1 MSLTGLIGT
10 AAEDPHLRTALDYL
24 ALPGSGDA
32 DLVAPAALRPVL
44 IAALASPSPAPTE
57 ASRAEASRAEASTAE
72 ASTAEASPPFVL
84 AITATAREA
93 EDLITALG
101 SLLPNPHAAAY
112 FPAWETLPHERLSPR
127 SDTSGRRLAVLRRLV
142 NPDQGDPRS
151 GPLQVVATP
160 VRSILQPLVGGLGQL
175 DPVRLDVGDQADLEV
190 VVTRLVEIGY
200 ARVDLVTNRGEI
212 AVRGGI
218 LDVFPPTEEHPLR
231 IEFFG
236 SEVEEI
242 RPFKGADQRSLGTST
257 ETLWAPPCR
266 ELLLTPTVRHRAKQL
281 ASEYPGL
288 GEILGKMSDG
298 ITVEGM
304 EAFAP
309 LLADRM
315 ELLLDSLP
323 PGAIAVACDPERI
336 RTRAA
341 DLVRTSQE
349 FLEAS
354 WVNAAAGAEV
364 PIDLGGAAFRPITEV
379 RAAAGDLGIRWW
391 TITPFAAEEDQHLSG
406 ITHGAG
412 PGVVTR
418 TTAGPGRSGDDRPA
432 GSAFGGEAG
441 ELRGQTGRDG
451 AGGSAGQ
458 ASPGAGQSGNASR
471 TGSGFDPA
479 SVPIEPLADFAR
491 GAGIGTWTPRP
502 GSALGGPPTGLYD
515 AGDADDVLDGR
526 ESFHLMVNPA
536 TAYHGDTVKVI
547 SDVRGWLSDRWR
559 VVLVTEGHGPA
570 QRLAELLR
578 GAELGARTGDLDGPP
593 EPSVAIVATGELE
606 AGFVWPG
613 LKLAVLCETDLS
625 GQRTAGQRDRTRM
638 PSRRRGGIDPLQ
650 LTSGDYIVHSQHGVG
665 RYLEM
670 TSRTVQGAT
679 REYLVIEYA
688 PSKRGQPPDR
698 LYLPTDQLD
707 EVTRYAGGEAPSLH
721 RLGGADWAKTKGRAR
736 KAVREIA
743 AQLIRLYSAR
753 VASPGHA
760 FGPDSPWQRELE
772 DAFPYAETP
781 DQLGAIDE
789 IKQDMEKTVPM
800 DRLVCGDVG
809 YGKTELAVR
818 AAFKAVQDGKQ
829 VAVLVPTTLLVQ
841 QHMATF
847 GERYGPFPVV
857 LRAMSRF
864 QSNAEVS
871 QTQAGLADGTV
882 DVVIGTH
889 RLLSPETRFK
899 DLGLIIIDEEQR
911 FGVEHK
917 EYLKGMRTQVDVLS
931 MSATPIPR
939 TLEMGVAGIREM
951 STILTP
957 PEERHPVLTF
967 VGPYDEKQIGA
978 AIRRELLRDGQT
990 FFVHNRVSSINRVA
1004 ARLAELVPEARIAVA
1019 HGQMNEHTLEKIMVD
1034 FWDRQSDVLVCTTIV
1049 ESGLDIPNANTL
1061 IVDRADAYGLSQLH
1075 QLRGR
1080 VGRSR
1085 ERGYA
1090 YFLFPPEKPMTETAH
1105 ERLATVAQH
1114 TEMGAGMF
1122 VAMKDL
1128 EIRGAG
1134 NLLGGEQSGHIAG
1147 VGFDLYVR
1155 MIGEAVHEMRGDGA
1169 AERAEVRVELPV
1181 DAHIPHDYVPGERLR
1196 LEAYT
1201 AIAAIDSDADL
1212 KSVLDELTDR
1222 FGVPPTAVLN
1232 LLQVA
1237 KLRFKA
1243 RKAGLTDITQQGNHI
1258 RFAPVELPESRE
1270 VRVQRL
1276 YPRTLLKPAVRTMLV
1291 PVPKVGSRPSSR
1303 GSGAGR
1309 QSTSAGSAS
1318 PLGAPPLRDGE
1329 LLAWCEE
1336 LVDTVFGGDAPVQS

>member
-1 MSLTGLIGT
+1 MSLSGLLGIV
-10 AAEDPHLRTALDYL
+10 AEDPQLQPALEYLRQ
-24 ALPGSGDA
+24 PGAGDA
-32 DLVAPAALRPVL
+32 DLVAPPALRPLLVAA
-44 IAALASPSPAPTE
+44 IAASRGLANGATPAPGHEGDT
-57 ASRAEASRAEASTAE
+57 
-72 ASTAEASPPFVL
+72 FVL
-84 AITATAREA
+84 ALTATAREA
-93 EDLITALG
+93 EDLTAALG
-101 SLLPNPHAAAY
+101 SLLSDPHAAAY

-127 SDTSGRRLAVLRRLV
+127 SDTSGRRLAVLRRLTS
-142 NPDQGDPRS
+142 PDPGDPRS
-151 GPLQVVATP
+151 GRLQVVATP
-160 VRSILQPLVGGLGQL
+160 VRSVLQPLVGGLGEL
-175 DPVRLDVGDQADLEV
+175 EPVRLDQGKQADLED

-231 IEFFG
+231 VEFFG
-236 SEVEEI
+236 SDVEEI
-242 RPFKGADQRSLGTST
+242 RPFKAADQRSLGTYAES
-257 ETLWAPPCR
+257 LWAPPCR
-266 ELLLTPTVRHRAKQL
+266 ELLLTPTVRHRARQL

-288 GEILGKMSDG
+288 DDVLGKMAEG

-309 LLADRM
+309 LLADKM
-315 ELLLDSLP
+315 ELLFDSLP
-323 PGAIAVACDPERI
+323 PGAVVVACDPERI

-354 WVNAAAGAEV
+354 WVNAAAGAQV

-379 RAAAGDLGIRWW
+379 RATAASLGIRWW
-391 TITPFAAEEDQHLSG
+391 TITPFATAETDHQAGTTAPIAPSPTDAAVAEE
-406 ITHGAG
+406 
-412 PGVVTR
+412 
-418 TTAGPGRSGDDRPA
+418 
-432 GSAFGGEAG
+432 E
-441 ELRGQTGRDG
+441 DG
-451 AGGSAGQ
+451 
-458 ASPGAGQSGNASR
+458 
-471 TGSGFDPA
+471 
-479 SVPIEPLADFAR
+479 
-491 GAGIGTWTPRP
+491 
-502 GSALGGPPTGLYD
+502 
-515 AGDADDVLDGR
+515 DGR
-526 ESFHLMVNPA
+526 ETFQMRASAA
-536 TAYHGDTVKVI
+536 TLYHGDTTRVI
-547 SDVRGWLSDRWR
+547 TDVRGWLADGWR
-559 VVLVTEGHGPA
+559 VALVTEGHGPA
-570 QRLAELLR
+570 HRLAELLR
-578 GAELGARTGDLDGPP
+578 GENLAARADDLAAPQ
-593 EPSVAIVATGELE
+593 EPGIAVVATGLLDG
-606 AGFVWPG
+606 GFVWPSVR
-613 LKLAVLCETDLS
+613 LAVLSEADL
-625 GQRTAGQRDRTRM
+625 AGQRAGTRDRSRM

-650 LTSGDYIVHSQHGVG
+650 LTPGDYVVHSQHGVG

-707 EVTRYAGGEAPSLH
+707 EVTRYSGGEAPSLH

-753 VASPGHA
+753 VASPGYA
-760 FGPDSPWQRELE
+760 YGQDSPWQRELE

-781 DQLGAIDE
+781 DQLAAIDE
-789 IKQDMEKTVPM
+789 IKADMEKPLPM
-800 DRLVCGDVG
+800 DRLICGDVG

-829 VAVLVPTTLLVQ
+829 VVVLCPTTLLVQ

-847 GERYGPFPVV
+847 GERYGAFPVV
-857 LRAMSRF
+857 LRALSRF
-864 QSNAEVS
+864 QSGAEVTA
-871 QTQAGLADGTV
+871 TQAGLADGTV

-899 DLGLIIIDEEQR
+899 NLGLIIIDEEQR

-917 EYLKGMRTQVDVLS
+917 EYLKSMRTQVDVLS

-939 TLEMGVAGIREM
+939 TLEMGIAGIREM

-967 VGPYDEKQIGA
+967 VGPYDEKQIVA

-990 FFVHNRVSSINRVA
+990 FFVHNRVASISKVA
-1004 ARLAELVPEARIAVA
+1004 SRLADLVPEARIAVA

-1034 FWDRQSDVLVCTTIV
+1034 FWDKQSDVLVCTTIV

-1090 YFLFPPEKPMTETAH
+1090 YFLFPPERPLTETAH

-1114 TEMGAGMF
+1114 TEIGAGMF

-1155 MIGEAVHEMRGDGA
+1155 MIGEAVTEMRGDGA
-1169 AERAEVRVELPV
+1169 GERSEVRVELPV
-1181 DAHIPHDYVPGERLR
+1181 DAHIPHDYVAGERLR

-1201 AIAAIDSDADL
+1201 SIAAAESDADITA
-1212 KSVLDELTDR
+1212 VRDELSDR
-1222 FGVPPTAVLN
+1222 YGSPPLAVLN
-1232 LLQVA
+1232 LLEVA
-1237 KLRFKA
+1237 RLRA
-1243 RKAGLTDITQQGNHI
+1243 RARRAGLTDITLQGNHI

-1276 YPRTLLKPAVRTMLV
+1276 YPRTLLKPSVRTMLV
-1291 PVPKVGSRPSSR
+1291 PVPKAGARPGSRAAVGS
-1303 GSGAGR
+1303 
-1309 QSTSAGSAS
+1309 TT
-1318 PLGAPPLRDGE
+1318 PLGAPSLRDAA

-1336 LVDTVFGGDAPVQS
+1336 LIESVFGDLPASQPADGTSAAGS

>member
-10 AAEDPHLRTALDYL
+10 VAEDPQLRSALDYL
-24 ALPGSGDA
+24 GQPGAGDA
-32 DLVAPAALRPVL
+32 DLIAPAPLRPILV
-44 IAALASPSPAPTE
+44 ASLAGLPESA
-57 ASRAEASRAEASTAE
+57 
-72 ASTAEASPPFVL
+72 PFVL

-93 EDLITALG
+93 EDLTDALG
-101 SLLPNPHAAAY
+101 SLLPDPHSAAY

-142 NPDQGDPRS
+142 SPDPGDPKS
-151 GPLQVVATP
+151 GPLKVVATP
-160 VRSILQPLVGGLGQL
+160 VRSVLQPLVGGLGQL
-175 DPVRLDVGDQADLEV
+175 EPVRLDAGDQADLED

-200 ARVDLVTNRGEI
+200 ARVDLVQNRGEI

-218 LDVFPPTEEHPLR
+218 LDVFPPTEEHPMR
-231 IEFFG
+231 VEFFG
-236 SEVEEI
+236 SEIEEI
-242 RPFKGADQRSLGTST
+242 RPFRAADQRSLGTSA
-257 ETLWAPPCR
+257 ESLWAPPCR
-266 ELLLTPTVRHRAKQL
+266 ELLLTPAVRHRAKQL
-281 ASEYPGL
+281 AAEYPGL
-288 GEILGKMSDG
+288 GDVLGKLADG

-323 PGAIAVACDPERI
+323 KGAIAVACDPERI

-354 WVNAAAGAEV
+354 WVNAAVGGLV
-364 PIDLGGAAFRPITEV
+364 PIDLGGAAFRPVSEV
-379 RAAAGDLGIRWW
+379 RLAAADLGIKWW
-391 TITPFAAEEDQHLSG
+391 TITPFAAEDPEDLSLP
-406 ITHGAG
+406 ISTA
-412 PGVVTR
+412 PAPPSPEP
-418 TTAGPGRSGDDRPA
+418 TTAKSSRDLPAEPALPAGEALDAADPLAVPGWLGKAAAARRSAAEQQAEHPEPPEQAAHPAASVSASTDDR
-432 GSAFGGEAG
+432 
-441 ELRGQTGRDG
+441 
-451 AGGSAGQ
+451 
-458 ASPGAGQSGNASR
+458 
-471 TGSGFDPA
+471 
-479 SVPIEPLADFAR
+479 EPFAIR
-491 GAGIGTWTPRP
+491 
-502 GSALGGPPTGLYD
+502 AL
-515 AGDADDVLDGR
+515 
-526 ESFHLMVNPA
+526 PA

-547 SDVRGWLSDRWR
+547 SDVRRWLSGGWR

-578 GAELGARTGDLDGPP
+578 NADLGARTADLDAPP
-593 EPSVAIVATGELE
+593 EPSVAVIATGALE
-606 AGFVWPG
+606 SGFVWTG
-613 LKLAVLCETDLS
+613 LKLAVLSETDLA
-625 GQRTAGQRDRTRM
+625 GQRTGSRDRSRM

-650 LTSGDYIVHSQHGVG
+650 LTPGDYIVHSQHGVG

-670 TSRTVQGAT
+670 TSRTIQGAT

-707 EVTRYAGGEAPSLH
+707 EVTRYSGGEAPSLH

-753 VASPGHA
+753 VASPGYS
-760 FGPDSPWQRELE
+760 FEQDSPWQRELE

-781 DQLGAIDE
+781 DQLAAIDE
-789 IKQDMEKTVPM
+789 IKRDMEKPIPM

-864 QSNAEVS
+864 QSDSEVAA
-871 QTQAGLADGTV
+871 TQAGLTDGSV

-889 RLLSPETRFK
+889 RLLSPEVRFK

-917 EYLKGMRTQVDVLS
+917 EYLKSMRTQVDVLS

-990 FFVHNRVSSINRVA
+990 FFVHNRVSSIGKVA

-1019 HGQMNEHTLEKIMVD
+1019 HGQMNEHQLEKIMVD
-1034 FWDRQSDVLVCTTIV
+1034 FWNRESDVLVSTTIV

-1061 IVDRADAYGLSQLH
+1061 IVDRADMYGLSQLH

-1155 MIGEAVHEMRGDGA
+1155 MIGEAVQEMRGDGA
-1169 AERAEVRVELPV
+1169 AERPEVRVELPV

-1201 AIAAIDSDADL
+1201 AIAAIDSEADI
-1212 KSVLDELTDR
+1212 KSVLEELTDR
-1222 FGVPPTAVLN
+1222 FGPPPKAVLN
-1232 LLQVA
+1232 LLEVA

-1243 RKAGLTDITQQGNHI
+1243 RRSGLTDIAQQGNHI
-1258 RFAPVELPESRE
+1258 RFAPVELPESKQM
-1270 VRVQRL
+1270 RVQRL

-1291 PVPKVGSRPSSR
+1291 PVPKVGSRTGSR
-1303 GSGAGR
+1303 EAGSGR
-1309 QSTSAGSAS
+1309 LSTGAGSAS
-1318 PLGAPPLRDGE
+1318 PLGAPALRDGE

-1336 LVDTVFGGDAPVQS
+1336 LVEQIFATQPVPEK